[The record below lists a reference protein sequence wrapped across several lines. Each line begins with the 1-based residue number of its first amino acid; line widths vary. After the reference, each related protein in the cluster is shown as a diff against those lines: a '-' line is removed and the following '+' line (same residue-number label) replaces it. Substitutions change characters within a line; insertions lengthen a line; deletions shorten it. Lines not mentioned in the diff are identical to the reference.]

1 MLMNKSMSFNPQ
13 QSKPNLYE
21 LDQLILK
28 GWKDNNIFEKSISER
43 PEDQPYRFYD
53 GPPFITGLPHYGHL
67 AASIAKDA
75 VPKFW
80 TMKGKRVE
88 RVW

>member
-1 MLMNKSMSFNPQ
+1 MSFAPQ
-13 QSKPNLYE
+13 QPKPNLYE

-28 GWKDNNIFEKSISER
+28 GWKDNHIFEKSIEQRSE
-43 PEDQPYRFYD
+43 ENSYRFYD
-53 GPPFITGLPHYGHL
+53 GPPFKNGVPHYG
-67 AASIAKDA
+67 SILQSVLKDA
-75 VPKFW
+75 VPRFR

>member
-1 MLMNKSMSFNPQ
+1 MSFAPQ
-13 QSKPNLYE
+13 QPKPNLYE

-28 GWKDNNIFEKSISER
+28 AWKDNSIFQKSIEQRSE
-43 PEDQPYRFYD
+43 DNSYRFYD

-75 VPKFW
+75 IPRFW
-80 TMKGKRVE
+80 TMK
-88 RVW
+88 